1 MDIENSR
8 REFLTAGE
16 ITEFLGV
23 SKSTYYKQKDTF
35 PFRILR
41 IGKKMFIPKQEFVEY
56 MKREK
61 QLHRWYRRGKYD
73 LAKGAERYSFST
85 GVEARPTQ
93 HLHNSFKQCK
103 YAVFSYTKN
112 DLNPVF
118 ITYIDHIDHHDGDY
132 AFPAP

>member
-1 MDIENSR
+1 M
-8 REFLTAGE
+8 
-16 ITEFLGV
+16 

-41 IGKKMFIPKQEFVEY
+41 IGKKMFIPKQAFVEY

-61 QLHRWYRRGKYD
+61 QFYWWRGRDKCKFT
-73 LAKGAERYSFST
+73 KGAGRYSFST

-93 HLHNSFKQCK
+93 HLHNSFKQRK

-112 DLNPVF
+112 ALNPVF

-132 AFPAP
+132 ASPAT